1 MLKYSEMKRCI
12 VTFRQNKLNEVHV
25 VKILTVG
32 DLGGYSTV
40 LPFHFFSMLTFYRFN
55 I

>member
-1 MLKYSEMKRCI
+1 MLKYSGMKRHI
-12 VTFRQNKLNEVHV
+12 VTFLQNKLNEVHV

-32 DLGGYSTV
+32 DVGGYSTV
-40 LPFHFFSMLTFYRFN
+40 LPFHFFQYVKILQ